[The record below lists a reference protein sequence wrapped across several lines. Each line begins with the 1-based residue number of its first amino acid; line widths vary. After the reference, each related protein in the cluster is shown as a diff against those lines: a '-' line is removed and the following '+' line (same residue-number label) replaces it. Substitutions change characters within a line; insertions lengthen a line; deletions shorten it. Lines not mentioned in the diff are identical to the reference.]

1 METLKQIGVG
11 LCVVAVVC
19 AGMAWAVCGREIQ
32 DAVNRR
38 AEGRG
43 LEAPLP
49 APEDT
54 DVTLSLVID
63 PKEHGVADTQV
74 TKSYSASG
82 TLRVM
87 NQDQSPLMTSAATT
101 RMAIGQY
108 VEFRLEDVTTSGGY
122 PPGVVPEGGSPG
134 WNGFVYMATF
144 EDPLFPVLALG
155 YDITGDNPQWIWVGE
170 STGWEGSIDWSI
182 TASHSHIDRTQVLGV
197 HMGSDAGPTHSNE
210 RAIADVWEASGKQS
224 VTYTFG
230 SFTAVSKPE
239 ADAVIPPPGS
249 GIGVSATMHKGGT
262 AGTTTVYGKFENLQ
276 VSNIP
281 LQLDGIYKQFS
292 GIECYLQ
299 GDGNNINVETRDSI
313 GVSHFSQD
321 GSFTPPFMLDLTQIG
336 LCDWG
341 ETSHNDRYDNV
352 LVWLYDSNSVCPCWQ
367 SPTCTCT
374 APPGYW
380 PRNLGAG
387 INPLDCYCP
396 FCGSQLRPHGMNR
409 VSYIS
414 ADWPD
419 TSDTDWVSTGPFE
432 ECTACPLPIGE
443 LRRIFS
449 PYVQRVAPYPG
460 WQRSDGATCELW
472 SGHIGFLLDRT
483 SLRANNLPVSA

>member
-1 METLKQIGVG
+1 
-11 LCVVAVVC
+11 VAFH
-19 AGMAWAVCGREIQ
+19 
-32 DAVNRR
+32 
-38 AEGRG
+38 
-43 LEAPLP
+43 
-49 APEDT
+49 DT
-54 DVTLSLVID
+54 ADQYVSCSCTVD
-63 PKEHGVADTQV
+63 PKEHGMADTQV

-101 RMAIGQY
+101 RMCVQINAL
-108 VEFRLEDVTTSGGY
+108 EFEMRDYTTTGGW
-122 PPGVVPEGGSPG
+122 PAGVVPEGGSPG
-134 WNGFVYMATF
+134 WNGFVYCA
-144 EDPLFPVLALG
+144 ELLDPLAEAEWS
-155 YDITGDNPQWIWVGE
+155 ITGAGQQWFWVGE
-170 STGWEGSIDWSI
+170 STGWEGSMDWSI
-182 TASHSHIDRTQVLGV
+182 SSSHSHIDRTHVLGP
-197 HMGSDAGPTHSNE
+197 HMGSEAGPTHSNE
-210 RAIADVWEASGKQS
+210 RTVADTWEANAVPSCT
-224 VTYTFG
+224 VTFG
-230 SFTAVSKPE
+230 AMTATTTDPLLI
-239 ADAVIPPPGS
+239 APPNTGLY
-249 GIGVSATMHKGGT
+249 VEATMHKGGT
-262 AGTTTVYGKFENLQ
+262 AGTTTVYGKFEDIQ

-299 GDGNNINVETRDSI
+299 GDGNNINLETRDSI
-313 GVSHFSQD
+313 GVSHFTQY